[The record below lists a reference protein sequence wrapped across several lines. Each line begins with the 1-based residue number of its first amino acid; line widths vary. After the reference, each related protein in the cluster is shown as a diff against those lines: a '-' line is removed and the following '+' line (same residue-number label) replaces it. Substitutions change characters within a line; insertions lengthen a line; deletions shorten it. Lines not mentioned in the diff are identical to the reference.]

1 VITEAHS
8 PRDHVGHNFV
18 SAVWVIGNVRAA
30 VILRIPAKGIKH
42 QEWVKPALHA
52 LRQDPFEL
60 DTRIAART
68 PPGNQLLNTARLAD
82 RDMLKGHSHD
92 GVQGGAQR

>member
-1 VITEAHS
+1 VRVIS
-8 PRDHVGHNFV
+8 
-18 SAVWVIGNVRAA
+18 NVRAA
-30 VILRIPAKGIKH
+30 VILRVPAKGIKH

-52 LRQDPFEL
+52 LRQYPFEL

-82 RDMLKGHSHD
+82 RDVLKGHSHD
-92 GVQGGAQR
+92 GFKGNTAGQKRRPWELPGEG